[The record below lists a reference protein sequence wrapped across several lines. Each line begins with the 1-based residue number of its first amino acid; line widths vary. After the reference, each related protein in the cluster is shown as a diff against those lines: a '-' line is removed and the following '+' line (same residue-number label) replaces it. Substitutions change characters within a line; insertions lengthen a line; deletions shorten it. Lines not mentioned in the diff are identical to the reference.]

1 MHDLKQTLVA
11 AENRVENSLLVEG
24 KVILLEYA
32 HTGLGRNR
40 NRAGGRVQIAG
51 QNAQECRLACTV
63 CTDNTVAV
71 ALGKFQVYIF
81 EQRLAA
87 EV

>member
-11 AENRVENSLLVEG
+11 AENRVENSLLVERE
-24 KVILLEYA
+24 VVLLEDA
-32 HTGLGRNR
+32 HAGLGRDGYR
-40 NRAGGRVQIAG
+40 TGGRVEIAG